1 MIILVKQGSADGY
14 LFHRMKALNSDAK
27 TLGEDSQALLLL
39 CELNGDAFFSEMV
52 VGFPFFLG
60 AIMEDDEV
68 EMVGMLQRQ
77 LLPIQIIFFPKA
89 ELKQAAIHQIH
100 TTEDSDEG
108 DDELIVHR

>member
-1 MIILVKQGSADGY
+1 
-14 LFHRMKALNSDAK
+14 MKALNSDAK

-68 EMVGMLQRQ
+68 VMVGMLQR
-77 LLPIQIIFFPKA
+77 
-89 ELKQAAIHQIH
+89 
-100 TTEDSDEG
+100 
-108 DDELIVHR
+108 